1 MSISSI
7 ISRVESTGLLPV
19 VRAKSTEQGIALSK
33 ALHAGGIECLEVTMT
48 VPGAVEVIAA
58 LSQELGDSALVGAGT
73 VLSEADGER
82 CLKAGARFLV
92 SPGYVPGLVA
102 LAHSRGTAAMIG
114 ALTPSEVIN
123 CWKEGSDFVKIFP
136 CSALGG
142 AGYLR
147 ALKAPLPQVKLLPT
161 GGVTLETMAEYL
173 AAGAA
178 ALGVGAALADVG
190 LLEREG
196 ADAVTVLAR
205 QYVDAYRRAKA
216 S

>member
-7 ISRVESTGLLPV
+7 VSRVESTGLLPV

-33 ALHAGGIECLEVTMT
+33 ALHRGGIECLEVTMT
-48 VPGAVEVIAA
+48 VPGAVEVISA
-58 LSQELGDSALVGAGT
+58 LAEELGESALVGAGT
-73 VLSEADGER
+73 VLSEADGKR
-82 CLKAGARFLV
+82 CLDAGARFLV
-92 SPGYVPGLVA
+92 SPGYVAGLPA
-102 LAHSRGTAAMIG
+102 LAHARGAAAMVG
-114 ALTPSEVIN
+114 ALTPSEVIT

-142 AGYLR
+142 ASYLK

-173 AAGAA
+173 AAGAS

-196 ADAVTVLAR
+196 ADAITALAR
-205 QYVDAYRRAKA
+205 KYVEAYRRAKV